1 MEMRKRNDLQDN
13 VTQQLKS
20 AIAENLPESLANGEF
35 DTSLIYNY
43 LVDCG
48 FISITPPLEE
58 PPMMQLLTLDSLRV
72 PSNRGIFSSILEN
85 WLSLFQKLFLLEW
98 VWLVTIL

>member
-48 FISITPPLEE
+48 
-58 PPMMQLLTLDSLRV
+58 
-72 PSNRGIFSSILEN
+72 
-85 WLSLFQKLFLLEW
+85 LFQ
-98 VWLVTIL
+98 